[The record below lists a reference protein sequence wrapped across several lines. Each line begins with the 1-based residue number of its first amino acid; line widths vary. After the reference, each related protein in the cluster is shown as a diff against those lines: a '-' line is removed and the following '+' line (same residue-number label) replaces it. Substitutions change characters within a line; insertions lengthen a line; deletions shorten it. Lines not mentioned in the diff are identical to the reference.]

1 MQGAL
6 PKGAKLEYETENLE
20 YTLTKNYVP
29 DFIITKKDGSVIYIE
44 AKGLGRSFDYDARIK
59 MEAVK
64 EQHPELDIR
73 IVFMRDGVLRR
84 GSQFRASDWATK
96 HGYVFAV
103 GSIPD
108 EWLD

>member
-1 MQGAL
+1 
-6 PKGAKLEYETENLE
+6 
-20 YTLTKNYVP
+20 
-29 DFIITKKDGSVIYIE
+29 
-44 AKGLGRSFDYDARIK
+44 